1 MSIARI
7 RIENA
12 RGGGHRRR
20 VRVLWLVIAC
30 AGLLALG
37 HDSAAP
43 GATDPLVGLKT
54 GHWVQLEGALQGDS
68 TASCDEL
75 RILTGDFMDDDWS
88 VRGYAQ
94 TIDTSKDEI
103 VIGGIRTQV
112 TETTGF
118 DSPRPDF
125 RKLADIN
132 TGVLLEVEGT
142 YLKHRRFIAHEVD
155 DESDENVRPP
165 WPRNRIRIVA
175 KVERVDSRRRL
186 VTVMSY
192 VFQLTDKTRIRSVI
206 E

>member
-1 MSIARI
+1 VSIARI
-7 RIENA
+7 RLVDA
-12 RGGGHRRR
+12 PKRRHRRR
-20 VRVLWLVIAC
+20 VRVVWLVVAC

-43 GATDPLVGLKT
+43 GATDPLVGLKP
-54 GHWVQLEGALQGDS
+54 GHWVQLEGPLEGDS

-88 VRGYAQ
+88 LRGYAQ
-94 TIDTSKDEI
+94 AIDTAKHEI
-103 VIGGIRTQV
+103 VIGGIHAQV
-112 TETTGF
+112 TEGTGF
-118 DSPRPDF
+118 DSPNPKF

-132 TGVLLEVEGT
+132 TGEMLEVEGT
-142 YLKHRRFIAHEVD
+142 YLKHRVFLAHEVD
-155 DESDENVRPP
+155 DESDENERPP

-175 KVERVDSRRRL
+175 RVERVDTHRRL
-186 VTVMSY
+186 VTAMSY